1 MHSLMDN
8 PTMVILTF
16 YQLESNNKCH
26 RWDLWSCKQLR
37 TSFSP
42 EREHHNIF
50 RSLYAHN
57 DNQTIC
63 TLLNKTLFCTLYMKA
78 QSPVGFHPRR
88 SVCCSA
94 SIIFV
99 NKSYDLALAC
109 VRRREMDKSGVAL
122 SWRPHKWLWGRTMA
136 SSTGPS
142 PESLFLHH
150 QHLLPHI
157 QNHGMFCR
165 LCLFCFFR
173 AATLFEKRQT
183 AEHTSA
189 LWTSANFCFTK
200 TISASYILGC
210 LVNTSSVLFRS
221 AGTVQE
227 WGLLKTITC
236 FACFGNNLDQI
247 WTTKDVPD
255 IEKEKS

>member
-1 MHSLMDN
+1 MSPLRH
-8 PTMVILTF
+8 F
-16 YQLESNNKCH
+16 
-26 RWDLWSCKQLR
+26 WSCKQLR

-50 RSLYAHN
+50 HSLYAHN
-57 DNQTIC
+57 DNQTNC

-78 QSPVGFHPRR
+78 RSPVGFHPRR

-122 SWRPHKWLWGRTMA
+122 PWRPHKWLWGRTMA

-157 QNHGMFCR
+157 QNYGMFCR
-165 LCLFCFFR
+165 LCFFCVC

-183 AEHTSA
+183 AEHMST

-200 TISASYILGC
+200 NIRASYILGC
-210 LVNTSSVLFRS
+210 LVNISSELFRS
-221 AGTVQE
+221 VRTVKE
-227 WGLLKTITC
+227 RGLLKPINRKLLECYHWIKKYNVFIIEMCIQISYISNVFNT
-236 FACFGNNLDQI
+236 FG
-247 WTTKDVPD
+247 
-255 IEKEKS
+255 

>member
-1 MHSLMDN
+1 
-8 PTMVILTF
+8 MVILTF
-16 YQLESNNKCH
+16 YQLDSNNKCH
-26 RWDLWSCKQLR
+26 RWDISWSCKQLR

-50 RSLYAHN
+50 CSLYAHN
-57 DNQTIC
+57 DNQTNC
-63 TLLNKTLFCTLYMKA
+63 ALLNKTLFCTLYMKA

-109 VRRREMDKSGVAL
+109 VRRREMDKSGIAL
-122 SWRPHKWLWGRTMA
+122 PWWPHKWLWGRTMA

-157 QNHGMFCR
+157 QNYGMFCR
-165 LCLFCFFR
+165 LCFFLFFSCR
-173 AATLFEKRQT
+173 HPLWKAADGRTHECTVDISQLLFHKKHQCLIYFGLF
-183 AEHTSA
+183 S
-189 LWTSANFCFTK
+189 K
-200 TISASYILGC
+200 YIISIVQVSEDGA
-210 LVNTSSVLFRS
+210 RMR
-221 AGTVQE
+221 TVE
-227 WGLLKTITC
+227 
-236 FACFGNNLDQI
+236 AD
-247 WTTKDVPD
+247 
-255 IEKEKS
+255 